1 MLAINKCQLPIV
13 ANNKERKTMKK
24 YIELN
29 QQDLDVAAYLK
40 AQGII
45 YKAEFVGTKK
55 DQNWERDQFVV
66 IFSNGKISE
75 SFDFSTGIGHRLSLI
90 GTNYKLSGKQIE
102 SVKTLKET
110 IGTDRLDNTVIK
122 LSSGGYV
129 VKPTQASVLYCLLSD
144 ADLGSESFDDFCD
157 NLGYNSDSIA
167 DFKTYQACMATAK
180 QLRKIFTSEQRQ
192 ALQELLQDY

>member
-1 MLAINKCQLPIV
+1 MEKH
-13 ANNKERKTMKK
+13 
-24 YIELN
+24 IELN

-40 AQGII
+40 AQGIS

-66 IFSNGKISE
+66 TFSNGKIAE
-75 SFDFSTGIGHRLSLI
+75 SFDYGTGIGHRLGLI
-90 GTNYKLSGKQIE
+90 GTNYKLSVKQIE
-102 SVKTLKET
+102 SVKTLIET

-122 LSSGGYV
+122 LSNGDYV
-129 VKPTQASVLYCLLSD
+129 VKPTQASVLYCLFSD

-157 NLGYNSDSIA
+157 NLGYNNDSIS
-167 DFKTYQACMATAK
+167 DFKIYQACMATEK

>member
-1 MLAINKCQLPIV
+1 
-13 ANNKERKTMKK
+13 MKK

-45 YKAEFVGTKK
+45 YKAEFVGTKT

-66 IFSNGKISE
+66 TFNNGKVSE
-75 SFDFSTGIGHRLSLI
+75 SFDYGTGIGHRLGLI
-90 GTNYKLSGKQIE
+90 GTNYKLSQKQIE
-102 SVKTLKET
+102 GREVLRSV
-110 IGTDRLDNTVIK
+110 IGADRSEEITIK
-122 LSSGGYV
+122 LDSGAYV
-129 VKPTQASVLYCLLSD
+129 VKPTQASVLYCLISD

-157 NLGYNSDSIA
+157 NLGYNSDSIT

-180 QLRKIFTSEQRQ
+180 QIRKLFTGEQRQ
-192 ALQELLQDY
+192 TLQELLQDY